1 MELYH
6 GSTRIVKEPV
16 FGKGNPLNDY
26 GTGFYCTGSQALAN
40 EWACSEA
47 GDGFINIYRL
57 DLSQLS
63 VMDLNGGGYNI
74 LNWLAILLDNR
85 RPDLRVPV
93 ALQAKEYLLD
103 NFLPSYKDFDI
114 IKGWRAD
121 DSYFSFTRAF
131 LENSITFDQL
141 SRAMHLG
148 KLGEQVVL
156 KGKAAFDLVEFGGAF
171 PVERSVYFPR
181 KIARDRKAR
190 EDFREILNEPA
201 GADDIYMIDILRQNW
216 RNDDERLR

>member
-1 MELYH
+1 MDLYH
-6 GSTRIVKEPV
+6 GSNRIVKTPL
-16 FGKGNPLNDY
+16 FGKGNPFNDY
-26 GTGFYCTGSQALAN
+26 GVGFYCTESQALAN

-47 GDGFINIYRL
+47 SDGFINIYRL
-57 DLSQLS
+57 DTTTLS
-63 VMDLNGGGYNI
+63 VMNLSSGGYNI

-85 RPDLRVPV
+85 RPDLRVPI
-93 ALQAKEYLLD
+93 AMQAKEYLLD
-103 NFLPSYKDFDI
+103 NFLPEYDTYDI
-114 IKGWRAD
+114 IIGYRAD
-121 DSYFSFTRAF
+121 DSYFSFSRAF
-131 LENSITFDQL
+131 LENSITLDQL

-181 KIARDRKAR
+181 KIERDRKAR
-190 EDFREILNEPA
+190 ADFREILNEPSR
-201 GADDIYMIDILRQNW
+201 ADDIYMIDILRQNW